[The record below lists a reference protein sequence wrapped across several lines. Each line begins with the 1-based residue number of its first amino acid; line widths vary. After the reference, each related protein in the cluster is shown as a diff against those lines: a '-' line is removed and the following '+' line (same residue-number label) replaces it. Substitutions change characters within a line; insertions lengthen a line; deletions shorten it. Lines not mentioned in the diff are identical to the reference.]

1 MSTLHILSHS
11 PLSNNHFS
19 SCLKIISDTDGL
31 LLTGD
36 SVYAL
41 NQHIEEDSNILNG
54 LPDSISIYALKEDVI
69 SRKLNSSLGRVEL
82 IDYLKFVTLCCQ
94 YDRSNTWL

>member
-11 PLSNNHFS
+11 PFTHSHFF

-36 SVYAL
+36 AVYAL
-41 NQHIEEDSNILNG
+41 NQCIEKNKNMLDE
-54 LPDSISIYALKEDVI
+54 LPDSILIYALEEDVI
-69 SRKLNSSLGRVEL
+69 SRNLNPNLGRVKL